1 MKIYSVYIL
10 FGQRTCRYAG
20 EYAPEVIASADE
32 FCHEDNPDYLN
43 SEKEKADK
51 TKEFDRTVIVKVDL
65 PFDTVVK
72 VVNPEPPVVAGTITD
87 APAS

>member
-1 MKIYSVYIL
+1 MSAYSVYIL
-10 FGQRTCRYAG
+10 FGQRTCRYEG

-43 SEKEKADK
+43 AAKVEADK

-65 PFDTVVK
+65 PFDEVVK
-72 VVNPEPPVVAGTITD
+72 VVNPKPLEITGTVV
-87 APAS
+87 PRFP